1 MDSERTEAIN
11 NPSTVTFF
19 IFRPIS
25 KIFTV
30 INSKQNVKFKNHGAR
45 GHILT
50 SYKGFMD
57 LKTITLSQ
65 LKKKV
70 NERVVSLCTMENND

>member
-1 MDSERTEAIN
+1 MDSERTQAIN
-11 NPSTVTFF
+11 NPSAVTFF
-19 IFRPIS
+19 IFPPIS

-30 INSKQNVKFKNHGAR
+30 INSIQNVKFKNHGTR

-65 LKKKV
+65 LKKS
-70 NERVVSLCTMENND
+70 E